1 MPGDDRRVSDTAGSA
16 PGAALVTGASR
27 GIGAATARLLAR
39 NGIAVAVNYLRDEA
53 AAKSVTGDIIARGGT
68 ALAVRADVTDAAA
81 VRGMV
86 ERIEHELGPV
96 DVLICNAAAVSGP
109 LRGALFELPPEAV
122 EAFVLAQLRAVLTPA
137 RAVLPG
143 MAARGRGSVVV
154 VSSQL
159 ARSPKP
165 GFSALSM
172 AKGAI
177 EAAARAMAVELGPH
191 GVRVNTAA
199 PGPTLTDAAAWA
211 SAEIRRGWAD
221 RSPLRR
227 NALAD
232 DVAGPIAFLAS
243 DAARFVTGG
252 HLAADGGV
260 VMP

>member
-1 MPGDDRRVSDTAGSA
+1 MTVSSDAEIA
-16 PGAALVTGASR
+16 PGVVLVTGASR
-27 GIGAATARLLAR
+27 GIGAATARLMAR
-39 NGIAVAVNYLRDEA
+39 GGWVVAVNYLNGESEA
-53 AAKSVTGDIIARGGT
+53 VSLVQDITARGGT
-68 ALAVRADVTDAAA
+68 AIAVQADVTDTGA
-81 VRGMV
+81 VLAMV
-86 ERIEHELGPV
+86 KLIEHELGPV
-96 DVLICNAAAVSGP
+96 DVLVCNAAAVSDPGFGP
-109 LRGALFELPPEAV
+109 LLDVTPETV
-122 EAFVLAQLRAVLTPA
+122 ETIVLAQMRAVLTPA

-143 MAARGRGSVVV
+143 MAARRHGSVVV

-165 GFSALSM
+165 GCSALSM
-172 AKGAI
+172 AKGTI

-191 GVRVNTAA
+191 GVRVNTVA

-211 SAEIRRGWAD
+211 SAEVRRGWAD
-221 RSPLRR
+221 RAPLRR

-232 DVAGPIAFLAS
+232 DVAGTIAFLAS